1 MFVVRTSLD
10 TCSEK
15 GIAVAERWVFHIDLD
30 AFFAN
35 AEVLRRPELHDKPV
49 IVGGSVDG
57 RGVVSS
63 ATYAARAYGV
73 RSAMAV
79 AHARRLCPDAIFLRG
94 DFPYYRELSARFRDI
109 LHDTSPIVQIASID
123 EAYLEATGLVASR
136 ELGVVSREKNSGGV
150 QAPDLNEPSDDS
162 PLTTA
167 DCRLPTHDSLA
178 ATIKSRLLAQTGLT
192 CSIGIAPNKTLAKI
206 ASDLRKPD
214 GLVVVPQGAAAGAA
228 FLAPLPVG
236 ALPGIGP
243 KAQARLT
250 EFGIRQ
256 LGELA
261 AASPALLRRVFGERI
276 ATIVAQRVCG
286 IDDRPLET
294 ASAAKTLGHE
304 RTFAADIADLT
315 ALRQVIRDLA
325 EQDAAQLRRAGLGAR
340 SVSLKLRDERFET
353 LGRQRALRGSTE
365 LAAPIRA
372 VAEGLLDDLMGAPG
386 APWYGRRIRLLG
398 VRVAGLGPLARQL
411 DLFDGA
417 PQRAAKLNA
426 ALDRL
431 HDRFGPNAIGTASR
445 TLVRPPQR

>member
-1 MFVVRTSLD
+1 M
-10 TCSEK
+10 
-15 GIAVAERWVFHIDLD
+15 AERWVFHIDLD

-35 AEVLRRPELHDKPV
+35 AEVLRRPDLRDKPV
-49 IVGGSVDG
+49 IVGGSVEG

-63 ATYAARAYGV
+63 ATYAARAHGV
-73 RSAMAV
+73 RSAMPV
-79 AHARRLCPDAIFLRG
+79 AHARRLCPDAIFLPG
-94 DFPYYRELSARFRDI
+94 DFPYYRELSARFRAI

-136 ELGVVSREKNSGGV
+136 ESGFVSREKIGAGAG
-150 QAPDLNEPSDDS
+150 APSLSEPSHDS
-162 PLTTA
+162 RTPTP
-167 DCRLPTHDSLA
+167 DFRLPTPGALA
-178 ATIKSRLLAQTGLT
+178 IAIKSRLLIETGLT

-214 GLVVVPQGAAAGAA
+214 GLVFVPQGAAAGAA

-243 KAQARLT
+243 KAQVRLD
-250 EFGIRQ
+250 EFGIRH

-261 AASPALLRRVFGERI
+261 AASPALLRRIFGERI
-276 ATIVAQRVCG
+276 ATIVSQRVRG
-286 IDDRPLET
+286 VDDRPLET
-294 ASAAKTLGHE
+294 ESTAKTLGHE
-304 RTFAADIADLT
+304 RTFATDIADIT

-353 LGRQRALRGSTE
+353 LGRQRALGGSTE

-372 VAEGLLDDLMGAPG
+372 VAEELLDELLGASG
-386 APWYGRRIRLLG
+386 TPWYGRRIRLLG

-411 DLFDGA
+411 DLFDGS

-431 HDRFGPNAIGTASR
+431 NDRFGPNAIGTASR
-445 TLVRPPQR
+445 TLIRPPHR

>member
-1 MFVVRTSLD
+1 M
-10 TCSEK
+10 
-15 GIAVAERWVFHIDLD
+15 AERWVFHIDLD

-35 AEVLRRPELHDKPV
+35 AEVLRRPDLRDKPV
-49 IVGGSVDG
+49 IVGGSVEG

-63 ATYAARAYGV
+63 ATYAARAHGV
-73 RSAMAV
+73 RSAMPV
-79 AHARRLCPDAIFLRG
+79 AHARRLCPDAIFLPG
-94 DFPYYRELSARFRDI
+94 DFPYYRELSARFRAI

-136 ELGVVSREKNSGGV
+136 ESGVVSREKIGAGAG
-150 QAPDLNEPSDDS
+150 APSLSEPSHDS
-162 PLTTA
+162 FMPFWLRPPTP
-167 DCRLPTHDSLA
+167 DFRLPTPGALA
-178 ATIKSRLLAQTGLT
+178 IAIKSRLLIETGLT

-214 GLVVVPQGAAAGAA
+214 GLVFVPQGAAAGAA

-243 KAQARLT
+243 KAQVRLD
-250 EFGIRQ
+250 EFGIRH

-261 AASPALLRRVFGERI
+261 AASPALLRRIFGERI
-276 ATIVAQRVCG
+276 ATIVSQRVRG
-286 IDDRPLET
+286 VDDRPLET
-294 ASAAKTLGHE
+294 ESTAKTLGHE
-304 RTFAADIADLT
+304 RTFATDIADIT

-353 LGRQRALRGSTE
+353 LGRQRALGGSTE

-372 VAEGLLDDLMGAPG
+372 VAEELLDELLGASG
-386 APWYGRRIRLLG
+386 TPWYGRRIRLLG

-411 DLFDGA
+411 DLFDES

-431 HDRFGPNAIGTASR
+431 NDRFGPNAIGTASR
-445 TLVRPPQR
+445 TLIRPPHR